1 MQISYTPEQEALRTE
16 LRAYY
21 DELLDEDTRAAF
33 QGDSISPAAK
43 AVWKKMC
50 DDGWAG
56 LGWPKEYGGQDRDPI
71 DQFIFFDESMRA
83 GAPVATLTLNTVGP
97 TIMNFGTDWQK
108 EFFLPKILA
117 GDIHFAIGYSE
128 PGAGTDL
135 ASLQTRAVRDG
146 DEYII
151 NGQKMWTSL
160 AGGSDYLW
168 LAVRTDPE
176 AKKHKGISVI
186 IVPMDTPGITLQPL
200 KLMASHDI
208 NATYL
213 DDVRVPAKYLVGE
226 ENGGWGLIT
235 NQLNHE
241 RVTLCSSGSPEY
253 TLEEV
258 RRWAQENHLA
268 DGRRVIDQ
276 EWVQLNLARVHAR
289 LEFLKLANY
298 KVAWSA
304 AADTLH
310 PADASTV
317 KVFGTEFY
325 LEAYRLLMEILGP
338 RSVDQGRLTRGR
350 AARPARGHGARRH
363 HPHLRRWHQRAAARP
378 HRHVR
383 ARVPPLALTR
393 PRRAPGSGRARTARP
408 SGG

>member
-1 MQISYTPEQEALRTE
+1 MQISYTPEQEGLRRE

-21 DELLDEDTRAAF
+21 DDLLDDDTRAAF

-108 EFFLPKILA
+108 DFFLPKILA

-146 DEYII
+146 DEYVI

-253 TLEEV
+253 TLQEV

-298 KVAWSA
+298 KVAWWA
-304 AADTLH
+304 AAATLH

-338 RSVDQGRLTRGR
+338 RSSVKDGSPAAVLHGRLEGMVRG
-350 AARPARGHGARRH
+350 AIILTFGGGTNE
-363 HPHLRRWHQRAAARP
+363 LQRDLIAMFG
-378 HRHVR
+378 
-383 ARVPPLALTR
+383 LGF
-393 PRRAPGSGRARTARP
+393 PRSR
-408 SGG
+408 